1 MPDEVF
7 VIRKND
13 GLTAPCDCNYI
24 ASSFPLEDD
33 KKYTALQQPLW
44 CTPLSI

>member
-33 KKYTALQQPLW
+33 KNILPYGRCL
-44 CTPLSI
+44 